1 MTTETAMVA
10 FSRQE
15 LLAWP
20 FQGRCD
26 GLVYGSAVGLAHD
39 GAGPSLGVLA
49 VDIVAGSVELVV
61 LGADLGAV
69 CCGDEPAA
77 PNLGAL
83 GADSETVGFGYGV
96 GFGRD
101 GYSGSAHRGRMPRGR
116 TRDKSSH
123 G

>member
-1 MTTETAMVA
+1 MVA
-10 FSRQE
+10 FSRWG

-20 FQGRCD
+20 FHGRGD
-26 GLVYGSAVGLAHD
+26 GLVYGGAVGLAHD
-39 GAGPSLGVLA
+39 GAGPNLGVLA
-49 VDIVAGSVELVV
+49 VDVVVGSVDLAI

-69 CCGDEPAA
+69 GCGDDPAA

-83 GADSETVGFGYGV
+83 GADSETVAFGHGF

-101 GYSGSAHRGRMPRGR
+101 EYSGSAHRDRMPRGR